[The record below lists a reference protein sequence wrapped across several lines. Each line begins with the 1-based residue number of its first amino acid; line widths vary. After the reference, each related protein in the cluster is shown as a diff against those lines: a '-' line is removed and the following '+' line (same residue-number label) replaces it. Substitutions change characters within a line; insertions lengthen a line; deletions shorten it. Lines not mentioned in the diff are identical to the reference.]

1 MYVTMIETSKLLIT
15 GVSGMLGN
23 NLAYYFKNKYEVLGL
38 YNTHPVIINGV
49 HTKQCDI
56 SSKDSVNKIIN
67 EFNPQIII
75 HCAALSDVD
84 QCEIDKNLAER
95 INILSTKNIV
105 DSINDRVKMIYIST
119 DAVYDGIKGNF
130 LEDDIINPLNYY
142 GLSKYEG
149 ELEILKKENSLVFRT
164 NFFGWNIQEKNS
176 LSEWILDELR
186 AKNKIYGFKDA
197 YFSSIYTLDF
207 ARVIDSAIQKDLSGI
222 FNCGCTDTYSKFE
235 FAQKIAVKFGFD
247 KLLISPISIDDFNFK
262 APRGKIL
269 TLDVHKLERDLDYKL
284 TNISDSINSFY
295 SDYISKLP
303 NKIGKCTK

>member
-1 MYVTMIETSKLLIT
+1 MIETSKLLIT

-95 INILSTKNIV
+95 INILS
-105 DSINDRVKMIYIST
+105 
-119 DAVYDGIKGNF
+119 DGIKGNF